1 MNPRVPPHSIEAEEA
16 VIGSI
21 LIDPEVLLDIMEI
34 LQSKDFYFRKNKLIF
49 SSMEELFDRGDP
61 VDIVTVT
68 DKMRVN
74 GTLEEIGGEIELAK
88 LTDVVPT
95 SANIEYYAKT
105 VKEKAL
111 LRALISAGS
120 KLVEEAY
127 DSSDTDTILDNAEKM
142 IFEVTEGKATK
153 TYQTLGKVT
162 HSLFEDLEVLKDKA
176 TTLEAGG
183 LVTGTP
189 TGFKELDKSTTG
201 FHPSELIILA
211 ARPGM
216 GKTAFAL
223 NVALNMSAKHNTPTA
238 FFCLEMTKQQL
249 AQRLLCSQAGIDLQ
263 KVRTGNIND
272 EEWKLL
278 TKAGDVLYRSKLIVD
293 DDPYMDPRSLRAKA
307 RRIKLEYGIKVMFLD
322 YLQLMHVKG
331 RSDSR
336 QQEISEISRSMKLL
350 ARELDITV
358 VALSQLS
365 RAVEQ
370 RDNKRPRLSDLR
382 ESGAIEQD
390 ADMVMFIYRDDYYK
404 QKERDQESPP
414 IQENQ
419 ETEIIIGKQRNGPI
433 GTVSIMFKPRTT
445 TFFNMV
451 SSNRD

>member
-16 VIGSI
+16 VLGSI

-34 LQSKDFYFRKNKLIF
+34 LQSKDFYFRKNLLIF
-49 SSMEELFDRGDP
+49 TSMEELFDRGDP
-61 VDIVTVT
+61 VDIVTLT

-74 GTLEEIGGEIELAK
+74 GTLEEIGGELELAK

-105 VKEKAL
+105 VKEKAM

-153 TYQTLGKVT
+153 TYQTLGTVM
-162 HSLFEDLEVLKDKA
+162 HSVFENIDKLKDKA
-176 TTLEAGG
+176 GTLEAGG
-183 LVTGTP
+183 LVTGHA
-189 TGFKELDKSTTG
+189 TGYKELDKMTTG

-211 ARPGM
+211 ARPAM

-223 NVALNMSAKHNTPTA
+223 NVALNMSTRHNVPTA

-249 AQRLLCSQAGIDLQ
+249 AQRLLCSQAGVNLQ
-263 KVRTGNIND
+263 NVRTGYLND
-272 EEWKLL
+272 EEWGRL
-278 TKAGDVLYRSKLIVD
+278 TNAADILYRSRLIVD

-307 RRIKLEYGIKVMFLD
+307 RRIKMEYGIQVLFLD

-365 RAVEQ
+365 RAVES

-390 ADMVMFIYRDDYYK
+390 ADMVMFLYRDAYYK
-404 QKERDQESPP
+404 QKDKEQDDLPV
-414 IQENQ
+414 QENQ
-419 ETEIIIGKQRNGPI
+419 ETEVIIGKQRNGPI
-433 GTVSIMFKPRTT
+433 GTVSLMFKPRTA

-451 SSNRD
+451 SSGHD